1 MLYCINISKILELLN
16 MILLHFNRKL
26 DYYVIKLEQECLL
39 RIASPIY
46 HYLNDHSV
54 ILVLLLSSV
63 VNSST

>member
-1 MLYCINISKILELLN
+1 
-16 MILLHFNRKL
+16 MILLHFNRKS
-26 DYYVIKLEQECLL
+26 DYYVIKFEQECLL
-39 RIASPIY
+39 RNASPIY